1 VLGEDL
7 LLDDLL
13 LLGLLLLKLLLDE
26 LPASLDVSNRLSV
39 ISGHERF
46 VQVDQLEPIH
56 KIVSVL
62 SLADALSLVEA
73 LILDGGLRLLG
84 VVKFL
89 GELDTLG
96 LRCVAPAVLGNV
108 RHDAF
113 DVCQVRNR

>member
-62 SLADALSLVEA
+62 SLVEA

-96 LRCVAPAVLGNV
+96 LGGVAPAVLVNV